1 MIFFK
6 LQTNKMNERN
16 TDWVLNC
23 INSCTNNQQLD
34 CCEVLIGLFKF
45 RLTKDGTTDA
55 EIYKNESLLTEAYI
69 NKRALLEII

>member
-1 MIFFK
+1 MFPINLNYF
-6 LQTNKMNERN
+6 KMNVRN
-16 TDWVLNC
+16 VEWVLDC
-23 INSCTNNQQLD
+23 INSCTNNDQLD

-55 EIYKNESLLTEAYI
+55 EIYKNESLLLEAYI